1 MTALGVLVV
10 LAVPVVALVALLR
23 LAGALERRRAAVVAR
38 QIAVTDA
45 IHAEL
50 GAVVAPLVRRG
61 RGGRFVVVLAVPPA
75 PPHLARMVQIA
86 QATLGPATDIVLTAS
101 EPQNRLRT
109 AATMSAWPGIVAR
122 SSASL

>member
-10 LAVPVVALVALLR
+10 LAIPVVALVALLR
-23 LAGALERRRAAVVAR
+23 LTGALERRRAAVVAR

-86 QATLGPATDIVLTAS
+86 QATLGPATDIVLTA

>member
-10 LAVPVVALVALLR
+10 LAIPVVALVALLR
-23 LAGALERRRAAVVAR
+23 LTGALERRRAAVVAR

-75 PPHLARMVQIA
+75 PHLARMVQIA
-86 QATLGPATDIVLTAS
+86 QATLGPATDIVLTA

>member
-10 LAVPVVALVALLR
+10 LAVPVIALVALLR

-86 QATLGPATDIVLTAS
+86 QATLGPATDIVLTAC
-101 EPQNRLRT
+101 EPQSRLRT